1 MSIRS
6 EMIKFAILCKASSMG
21 REDRQQVLDQFP
33 TLDVQM
39 LPEYSN
45 EDVMCVRDQYTGE
58 TILAIRGTDNKN
70 KTGNRLR
77 DMISDLFILINRKEL
92 MPRLV
97 KIEGLVERLI
107 QRYGKENIVL
117 TGHSLGGFLAVS
129 VAEGLGV
136 KAKVF
141 NVGSSPFGGGLNTR
155 GSRDNTH
162 TQGIT
167 VFTTND
173 PFKLLIDPLSIT
185 STLRDDYKTYR
196 VPKKENI
203 GIHSIDNFLPD
214 EKV

>member
-1 MSIRS
+1 MS
-6 EMIKFAILCKASSMG
+6 AAH
-21 REDRQQVLDQFP
+21 
-33 TLDVQM
+33 
-39 LPEYSN
+39 
-45 EDVMCVRDQYTGE
+45 
-58 TILAIRGTDNKN
+58 
-70 KTGNRLR
+70 
-77 DMISDLFILINRKEL
+77 
-92 MPRLV
+92 
-97 KIEGLVERLI
+97 
-107 QRYGKENIVL
+107 
-117 TGHSLGGFLAVS
+117 GHSSSTTGGWRGFT
-129 VAEGLGV
+129 
-136 KAKVF
+136 
-141 NVGSSPFGGGLNTR
+141 PTLNTR

>member
-6 EMIKFAILCKASSMG
+6 EMIKFAILCKASSSAG
-21 REDRQQVLDQFP
+21 RQQVLDQYSSG
-33 TLDVQM
+33 TLDVQI
-39 LPEYSN
+39 LDEYSN
-45 EDVMCVRDQYTGE
+45 EDVMCVRDQQTGE
-58 TILAIRGTDNKN
+58 VILAIRGTDNKN

-77 DMISDLFILINRKEL
+77 DVISDLFILINRKEL

-97 KIEGLVERLI
+97 EIEGLVERLI
-107 QRYGKENIVL
+107 QRYGKDCVVL

-129 VAEGLGV
+129 VSEDLGV

-141 NVGSSPFGGGLNTR
+141 NVGSSPFGVSTIR
-155 GSRDNTH
+155 GSRDNKN
-162 TQGIT
+162 IT